1 MFAYVSQALLGH
13 PVQGEL
19 DRRAKLGGLAGLGVP
34 GRDAGVGLERP
45 GQRGQLVRAGE
56 LVVAEHADGPARLVQ
71 AALGQLVRA
80 VDGGSQPTV
89 GRVGQGE
96 QPRALELDDQ
106 PGQRVGQHVV
116 HLAGQPLPFGQRS
129 RPQFGVAGLLHLGQ
143 QPLAP
148 GPAGCAQSS
157 SPELSA
163 VAVAFFTHANGLVVA
178 REDGVLRRWHA
189 SPLPSWAYF
198 AARIMATMAVT
209 AAAGLILV
217 LVAVAMT
224 GVHLT
229 AHAVLGLLIVD
240 MLAALALAAAGTAIT
255 AIIPSA
261 QSAQPVLML
270 TYIPLIVLG
279 GTFGA
284 ITSLP
289 HWVNTAMT
297 YLPVQPAID
306 AASRALQ
313 HNGAIMSAHDLAVL
327 AGWVVGGLLVS
338 FRYFAW
344 DPHRPGHARPAEARA
359 TLRSAK

>member
-1 MFAYVSQALLGH
+1 MSEITLRVPRLPGRGSILASQLRYQLILLGRNPRAIAAGLILPGALLALERGNAQH
-13 PVQGEL
+13 ITLAQAAP
-19 DRRAKLGGLAGLGVP
+19 KIAGL
-34 GRDAGVGLERP
+34 
-45 GQRGQLVRAGE
+45 
-56 LVVAEHADGPARLVQ
+56 VA
-71 AALGQLVRA
+71 
-80 VDGGSQPTV
+80 
-89 GRVGQGE
+89 
-96 QPRALELDDQ
+96 
-106 PGQRVGQHVV
+106 
-116 HLAGQPLPFGQRS
+116 F
-129 RPQFGVAGLLHLGQ
+129 
-143 QPLAP
+143 
-148 GPAGCAQSS
+148 
-157 SPELSA
+157 SA
-163 VAVAFFTHANGLVVA
+163 VAIAFFTHANGLVVA

-189 SPLPSWAYF
+189 SPLPGWAYF
-198 AARIMATMAVT
+198 AGRIVATMAVT

-217 LVAVAMT
+217 LVAVGMT

-229 AHAVLGLLIVD
+229 AHAVVGLVVVD

-270 TYIPLIVLG
+270 TYIPLAVLG
-279 GTFGA
+279 GAFGA

-313 HNGAIMSAHDLAVL
+313 HSGAIMSAHDLAVL

-344 DPHRPGHARPAEARA
+344 DPHRPGHARPAEART
-359 TLRSAK
+359 TLRSAG